1 MLFVVIVSNV
11 GAVAGFC
18 SVYLL
23 KSAEAAVLGV
33 GTAWSL
39 TVTRSPV
46 YFCVRAQAAPDMRR
60 ALAPTIALP
69 VTGNC
74 SLRRIHPL
82 NANGARAGHG
92 TLSA

>member
-46 YFCVRAQAAPDMRR
+46 YFVFALRPLQICVVP
-60 ALAPTIALP
+60 LPPLSLLP
-69 VTGNC
+69 VQ
-74 SLRRIHPL
+74 L
-82 NANGARAGHG
+82 
-92 TLSA
+92 

>member
-1 MLFVVIVSNV
+1 MLVSVTSLKV
-11 GAVAGFC
+11 GVPAAFC

-46 YFCVRAQAAPDMRR
+46 YFVFALRPLQVCVVP
-60 ALAPTIALP
+60 LPPLSLLP
-69 VTGNC
+69 VQ
-74 SLRRIHPL
+74 L
-82 NANGARAGHG
+82 
-92 TLSA
+92 